1 MEQKKLKSLFNV
13 VYLIVSFAAFA
24 ANAAEPAQAPL
35 TTTLAAPVVEP
46 AQLQQLPFT
55 YSNTRAVHLRNNK
68 LASPQAIE
76 IGSEISIDPK
86 FLLEMLGTVLPTQE
100 QVQRLLLNPGE
111 ATKDKVV
118 TQSFYD
124 VQSRRWKN
132 DYFFPVIVKT
142 KSGQVKTGKMA
153 FQSYTRTGSVEIKR
167 ADGSDPTK
175 YQSKEVTAQMRDL
188 IAQNREYTEAA
199 TPALP
204 CAKCATQ
211 AATNPQAQNIA
222 QLAAALEA
230 NSRSSNTGIWARYK
244 DFAKEFTAKNNT
256 KTNAGKLKRTFVK
269 SLIEKFGQKDAAT
282 ILSALTGF
290 AEAPYRD
297 NAQAQI
303 AEMSAVMKVIDN
315 RAANQSMKRKSKTL
329 RDIGL
334 TGAVDPKLAA
344 ILADWQFSAWNDR
357 DNNLR
362 RILTYNPDKSDAM
375 TNRKMAFAFEAQR
388 LMQEGKIEF
397 IGKMNDPRLNHYHA
411 NYVNPNWDRATNRVT
426 SPTIKVDGVP
436 VDLSKQRGA
445 RHVFYAGLA

>member
-1 MEQKKLKSLFNV
+1 MANPTDDKLTKGAKV
-13 VYLIVSFAAFA
+13 VAQ
-24 ANAAEPAQAPL
+24 EPA
-35 TTTLAAPVVEP
+35 T
-46 AQLQQLPFT
+46 AQSLPFT
-55 YSNTRAVHLRNNK
+55 YSNTRSVHLRNDK
-68 LASPQAIE
+68 LSNPQAIE
-76 IGSEISIDPK
+76 SGSEISLDPK
-86 FLLEMLGTVLPTQE
+86 FLLEMLGTVLPSQE

-142 KSGQVKTGKMA
+142 KSGQIKTGKMA

-175 YQSKEVTAQMRDL
+175 YQSAETTAQMRDL

-199 TPALP
+199 GPALP

-211 AATNPQAQNIA
+211 AAGTPQAQTLS
-222 QLAAALEA
+222 QLSAALESS
-230 NSRSSNTGIWARYK
+230 SRSTANQLWPRYK
-244 DFAKEFTAKNNT
+244 EFAKEFTAANPNIRKS
-256 KTNAGKLKRTFVK
+256 KAGQMKRLFVK
-269 SLIEKFGQKDAAT
+269 QLIEKFGQKDAAT
-282 ILSALTGF
+282 ILAALTGF

-303 AEMSAVMKVIDN
+303 AEMSAVLKVIDN
-315 RAANQSMKRKSKTL
+315 RAASPDMQRRSKTL

-334 TGAVDPKLAA
+334 TGNVDPRLSA

-357 DNNLR
+357 DNNLS
-362 RILTYNPDKSDAM
+362 RILNYNPDKSDAM

-411 NYVNPNWDRATNRVT
+411 NYVNPNWDRPSNRV
-426 SPTIKVDGVP
+426 SAPTIKVDGVP
-436 VDLSKQRGA
+436 VDLSRQRGA